1 MLIYDSGDYIFIFLL
16 MASLVLATIAIP
28 FYSFLHKGWKGL
40 GLGCLFQPVVAFI
53 LCMLVGLGAFLIQKR
68 SLDRYHKAAMTVV
81 RTTEKVR
88 DSTLVYT
95 WFLKPD
101 GECLCESRMAYQDST
116 DLAFDLNLFDVV
128 RLDSFS
134 LCVDDR
140 IVVRFNLDS
149 CSASATEFDK
159 PIDLV
164 RVDWPSVQAYFHGQ

>member
-40 GLGCLFQPVVAFI
+40 GLGCLVQPVVAVI
-53 LCMLVGLGAFLIQKR
+53 LCLLVGLGAFILQKR
-68 SLDRYHKAAMTVV
+68 ALDRYHRAAMAVV

-88 DSTLVYT
+88 DTTLLCT

-101 GECLCESRMAYQDST
+101 GECLCESRFAEQDST
-116 DLAFDLNLFDVV
+116 DLALDLELFDVV
-128 RLDSFS
+128 RLDSLS
-134 LCVDDR
+134 LCVEDR

-149 CSASATEFDK
+149 CRASATEFDK
-159 PIDLV
+159 PVDLV
-164 RVDWPSVQAYFHGQ
+164 RVDWPSVQTYFRGQ